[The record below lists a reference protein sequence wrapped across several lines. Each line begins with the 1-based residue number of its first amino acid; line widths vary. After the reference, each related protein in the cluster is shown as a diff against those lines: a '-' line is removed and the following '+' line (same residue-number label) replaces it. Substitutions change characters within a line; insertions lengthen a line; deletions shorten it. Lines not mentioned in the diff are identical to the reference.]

1 MRLWKNLKKMQREGQ
16 LQQQQGYKLGSRKR
30 NVAAH
35 SNAVMGIVG
44 TPSPDNT
51 WHTPPDDA
59 WHTFSSRS
67 TSSGFSPRVHVARL
81 SYPDP
86 LKKRHTTLTNITS
99 GRLPQHIRTTD
110 IHYPDMFVR
119 IIDWSKQVLHVI
131 TTACHGPRSATYRVK
146 GQEWSDSKSLPT
158 ITSHNFWQ
166 SQQLPR
172 SLSAARRVMMALPPP
187 SVIMITQNISLP
199 LKREAKPLI
208 LYIWT
213 FTQRRR

>member
-99 GRLPQHIRTTD
+99 ERLPQRTRIPTYTIRICLSGSLTE
-110 IHYPDMFVR
+110 V
-119 IIDWSKQVLHVI
+119 SKSYTLSQQPAMAHVPPP
-131 TTACHGPRSATYRVK
+131 TGWKDKNEVTASHFLR
-146 GQEWSDSKSLPT
+146 SLPT
-158 ITSHNFWQ
+158 IFDN
-166 SQQLPR
+166 R
-172 SLSAARRVMMALPPP
+172 SNYHDLC
-187 SVIMITQNISLP
+187 
-199 LKREAKPLI
+199 
-208 LYIWT
+208 
-213 FTQRRR
+213 